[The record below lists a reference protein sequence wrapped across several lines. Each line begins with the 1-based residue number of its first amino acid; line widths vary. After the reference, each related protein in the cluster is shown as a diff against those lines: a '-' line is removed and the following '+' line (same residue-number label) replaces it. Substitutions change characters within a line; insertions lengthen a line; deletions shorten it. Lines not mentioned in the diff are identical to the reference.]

1 VTAFHRSRRKT
12 ETIGGPR
19 GQTPTAPHGPGG
31 TLTRMAGDLI
41 YAFRIMRL
49 PLLDAGGAAIGRIDD
64 IVVVPGRGGS
74 APRVSGFVA
83 TSQRRRIFV
92 NANRIST
99 IGGEGARLRSWD
111 VDLNPFRSR
120 EGEQLLGRDV
130 IDRRVGDEGVSDI
143 ALRGSTGDRAGGW
156 EVAKVRLAR
165 RGLFGR
171 RATHRL
177 VDWNELAGLFAART
191 EMAAE
196 AARLRDMHPS
206 DVAAVVRALP
216 AAQRQQLATEMD
228 DDRLADLLEE
238 LPESEQLALISTLDL
253 DRLIAVLEEM
263 EFDDLAD
270 LLAEMPAQQRTRV
283 LEAMDDEDADV
294 VRQLLS
300 YDSGSAG
307 SLMTPEIIVM
317 GPQATVA
324 EALAQVRDPEW
335 LVSIAA
341 QVFVVHPPYKAPT
354 GAYLGV
360 VHLQRLLRE
369 PPSTELGRCLVVEP
383 TVTPEVSDREVA
395 EFLASYNLL
404 AVGVCDEAG
413 RLLGAITVDDVLDRM
428 LPADWRQRRR
438 QGGRP

>member
-1 VTAFHRSRRKT
+1 
-12 ETIGGPR
+12 
-19 GQTPTAPHGPGG
+19 
-31 TLTRMAGDLI
+31 MAGDLI

-64 IVVVPGRGGS
+64 IVAIPGRSGNP
-74 APRVSGFVA
+74 PRVTGFVA

-92 NANRIST
+92 NAHRVSSVDA
-99 IGGEGARLRSWD
+99 EGVRLRSWD
-111 VDLNPFRSR
+111 VDLNPFKPRV
-120 EGEQLLGRDV
+120 GEQLLGRDV
-130 IDRRVGDEGVSDI
+130 IDKRLDGEGVSDV
-143 ALRGSTGDRAGGW
+143 ALRPTSNARENGW
-156 EVAKVRLAR
+156 EVAKVRLTR
-165 RGLFGR
+165 RGALGR
-171 RATHRL
+171 RASYRL
-177 VDWNELAGLFAART
+177 VEWEEVSGLFAATT

-216 AAQRQQLATEMD
+216 QAQRQQLAKEMD

-238 LPESEQLALISTLDL
+238 LPEDEQLALIANLDM
-253 DRLIAVLEEM
+253 DRLIDVLDEM

-270 LLAEMPAQQRTRV
+270 LLAEMPLQQRTRV
-283 LEAMDDEDADV
+283 LDAMDDEDADV

-300 YDSGSAG
+300 HDPGTAG
-307 SLMTPEIIVM
+307 ALMTPEIIVM
-317 GPQATVA
+317 SAHATVA
-324 EALAQVRDPEW
+324 EALAQVRDPDW

-341 QVFVVHPPYKAPT
+341 QVFVTQPPHKAPT

-369 PPSTELGRCLVVEP
+369 PPSTELGRCLSVEP
-383 TVTPEVSDREVA
+383 TVSPTLSDREVA

-404 AVGVCDEAG
+404 AVGVCDDAG

-428 LPADWRQRRR
+428 LPADWRLH
-438 QGGRP
+438 RPQVART